1 MVGIHR
7 ERTGGA
13 VESKG
18 FFSNGKMTTGVYTNE
33 NYPVEWEQSVMLQ
46 EKGDTCWGNDLE

>member
-33 NYPVEWEQSVMLQ
+33 NYPVEWEQ
-46 EKGDTCWGNDLE
+46 